1 MGKIT
6 NPIEVDGTP
15 TFASSPWMALEQT
28 CGSNGNPISAPT
40 TKNQTATALP
50 KDISIPLET
59 LEFAPA
65 LTEANVFYLGP
76 FLSCI
81 DAPLHRRYGE
91 RHLGDYVRVHRTRG
105 VDAIYA
111 RDQHQQPA

>member
-1 MGKIT
+1 MRDMGKIT
-6 NPIEVDGTP
+6 NPIEVVGTP

-50 KDISIPLET
+50 KDISISLET
-59 LEFAPA
+59 LEFAPV
-65 LTEANVFYLGP
+65 LTEANVFYLSP

-81 DAPLHRRYGE
+81 DGMENVTLVITSEFIAPE
-91 RHLGDYVRVHRTRG
+91 
-105 VDAIYA
+105 A
-111 RDQHQQPA
+111 